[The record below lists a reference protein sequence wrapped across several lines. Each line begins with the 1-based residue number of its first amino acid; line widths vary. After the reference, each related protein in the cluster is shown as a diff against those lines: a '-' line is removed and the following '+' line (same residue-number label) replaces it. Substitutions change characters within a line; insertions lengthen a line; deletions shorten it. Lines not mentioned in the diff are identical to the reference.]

1 MGHVYLGWLLSCGQ
15 QVLVLPRCGGG
26 GWGPPVGP
34 LLRAGGA
41 ALFPLPASFLP
52 LGLLSLRP
60 GMEKMVQEVCG
71 LKVCASRGD
80 LPAANPTPQNRK
92 TGATNL
98 SSSLKTDLYFVVV
111 FVVKGCFILGIGCFI
126 LRKGLK
132 HLQKQRDLPL
142 AVPPP
147 PNS

>member
-52 LGLLSLRP
+52 LGLLVLEARNGENGAGGLWAKSL
-60 GMEKMVQEVCG
+60 C
-71 LKVCASRGD
+71 
-80 LPAANPTPQNRK
+80 
-92 TGATNL
+92 
-98 SSSLKTDLYFVVV
+98 
-111 FVVKGCFILGIGCFI
+111 
-126 LRKGLK
+126 
-132 HLQKQRDLPL
+132 LQG
-142 AVPPP
+142 
-147 PNS
+147 

>member
-1 MGHVYLGWLLSCGQ
+1 MGHAYLAWLLSCGQ

-34 LLRAGGA
+34 LLRAGGT

-80 LPAANPTPQNRK
+80 LPAAHPTPQSRK

-98 SSSLKTDLYFVVV
+98 SSSLKTGLYFVVV
-111 FVVKGCFILGIGCFI
+111 FVVKGCFIL
-126 LRKGLK
+126 RKGLK
-132 HLQKQRDLPL
+132 HLQKRRDLPL